1 MTSFSRL
8 EMISRVFFPL
18 NISNGSTIE
27 VTLQLIV
34 AVSANSSSKL
44 FHVCIASSS
53 IISHVKFHK
62 TTKRRPSTFYKRL
75 QNCSNQASIEI
86 QRGRF
91 SNDWK
96 NNFRNVESEF
106 LFKFYKEFL
115 SSSGYSL
122 GTMLQINSNFLEWNQ
137 SRRISRLMETWVARH
152 GNRAALRKENS
163 VRGEERKNPPLKIWG
178 RKRLARTN
186 LWPVWSS

>member
-91 SNDWK
+91 WRANFFLNFTK
-96 NNFRNVESEF
+96 NSFLRADTHSGRCSKLTQTFWNEINLVESRGLWKRGWRGMEIAPRYVKRTPSAEKKGRIP
-106 LFKFYKEFL
+106 LWKFGK
-115 SSSGYSL
+115 
-122 GTMLQINSNFLEWNQ
+122 
-137 SRRISRLMETWVARH
+137 R
-152 GNRAALRKENS
+152 
-163 VRGEERKNPPLKIWG
+163 G